1 MFLMSLEEIK
11 FDGSSTTWTRSA
23 KEKLTNRVTKYTELK
38 ATLTFEKDENWF
50 LGKITIIERTCE
62 DPSTLKKLT

>member
-1 MFLMSLEEIK
+1 MFLMSLEQIK

-38 ATLTFEKDENWF
+38 ATLTSGKDENCFWV
-50 LGKITIIERTCE
+50 
-62 DPSTLKKLT
+62 KLQ